1 MFRPLALILLGAPLA
16 FTQQPYYS
24 NNDTVVTTPEQ
35 IHRVN
40 PPDSNLSAEE
50 LEKRGDELRGEKN
63 YPDAIDFFTLA
74 IQKKPA
80 AALYNKRGIAK
91 ASMMRFDDAKKDF
104 ERATKVDQN
113 FAEAENNTGAML
125 YYRRNFGGAIKH
137 YKKAIKLQRN
147 ASFYSNLG
155 TAYFAK
161 KDYEK
166 AQANYQVALQ
176 IDPDVFERQRSRTGT
191 QILAMTHEERAK
203 YDYTIAKMY
212 AARGDSDRCLLYLK
226 KAMEEGYPVA
236 KDVAKDSEFAT
247 LRKDPRLKELIDSRP
262 LVIN

>member
-1 MFRPLALILLGAPLA
+1 MFRSLALILLSAPFVVA
-16 FTQQPYYS
+16 QQPYYS

-35 IHRVN
+35 LHRVN
-40 PPDSNLSAEE
+40 PPDNNLSAEE
-50 LEKRGDELRGEKN
+50 LEKRGDELRSEKN

-74 IQKKPA
+74 IEKKPVA
-80 AALYNKRGIAK
+80 GLFNKRGLAK

-104 ERATKVDQN
+104 ERAVKIDKTLP
-113 FAEAENNTGAML
+113 EAENNLGAML
-125 YYRRNFGGAIKH
+125 YYKRNFGGAIKH

-155 TAYFAK
+155 TAFFAK

-166 AQANYQVALQ
+166 AQANYQVALE

-203 YDYTIAKMY
+203 YDYVIAKMY

-226 KAMEEGYPVA
+226 KALEEGYPVA
-236 KDVAKDSEFAT
+236 KDVAKDQEFAVM
-247 LRKDPRLKELIDSRP
+247 RKDPRLKQLIDSKP
-262 LVIN
+262 IVID